1 MENFTQKEI
10 EVLKYVC
17 KGYTNEAI
25 AQKLFV
31 SIHTVK
37 AHIASLLRKTGAA
50 ATGKSCGRESACKL
64 CMRYYARKNKL

>member
-50 ATGKSCGRESACKL
+50 NRTELVFLAAKS
-64 CMRYYARKNKL
+64 NWV